1 MANNKRYDFNFNLSS
16 LSTYTDEV
24 GGELIRRAILESE
37 TIKLIKV
44 QPGVKGSQAI
54 NLLNSNLEVQD
65 GTCGW
70 SPSGSTIYTQRDITV
85 CQYKINETLCPADL
99 NNYWLGALLTPGST
113 PETVP
118 FEQQI
123 AELKTAQISQY
134 VENQIWGASS
144 ATTCFSGLKE
154 LVRGVS
160 GTTADTATVTGGIVV
175 PGQSPIASTT
185 ALSQVDALI
194 EQIPDDVVNRTDWV
208 VFMSHANY
216 RKYLI
221 NYRTSN
227 YYHFNPEGSYE
238 EFKTFHPATNI
249 LVHPVGGLLN
259 SNLVVLMPAG
269 YAVAGVDL
277 LSDMDNLKMFYS
289 VDFDEVRLRCNFKIG
304 VQLAWPQFVITNGL
318 T

>member
-1 MANNKRYDFNFNLSS
+1 L
-16 LSTYTDEV
+16 
-24 GGELIRRAILESE
+24 
-37 TIKLIKV
+37 
-44 QPGVKGSQAI
+44 VKGSQAI
-54 NLLNSNLEVQD
+54 NLLNSNLEVQE
-65 GTCGW
+65 GNCGW

-85 CQYKINETLCPADL
+85 CQYKVNETLCPADL
-99 NNYWLGALLTPGST
+99 NNYWLGQLLTPGST

-123 AELKTAQISQY
+123 SELKVAQISQY

-144 ATTCFSGLKE
+144 ATTCFSGFKE
-154 LVRGVS
+154 LVRQS
-160 GTTADTATVTGGIVV
+160 GSTQSTVTGGIVV
-175 PGQSPIASTT
+175 TGQTPIASTT
-185 ALSQVDALI
+185 ALAQVDNLI

-221 NYRTSN
+221 NYRTAN

-259 SNLVVLMPAG
+259 SNLVVLMNAG

-277 LSDMDNLKMFYS
+277 MSDMDTLKMFYS
-289 VDFDEVRLRCNFKIG
+289 VDFDEVRLRSNFKIG
-304 VQLAWPQFVITNGL
+304 VQLAWPNFVITNGL

>member
-1 MANNKRYDFNFNLSS
+1 MTSILIYHLY
-16 LSTYTDEV
+16 LLTQTDEV

-85 CQYKINETLCPADL
+85 CQYKVNETLCPADL
-99 NNYWLGALLTPGST
+99 NNYWLGQLLTPGST

-123 AELKTAQISQY
+123 SELKVAQISQY

-144 ATTCFSGLKE
+144 ASTCFSGFKE
-154 LVRGVS
+154 LVRPGAGAAS
-160 GTTADTATVTGGIVV
+160 GSTVTGGIVV
-175 PGQSPIASTT
+175 TGQTPIASTT
-185 ALSQVDALI
+185 ALSQIDNLI

-221 NYRTSN
+221 NYRTAN

-277 LSDMDNLKMFYS
+277 MSDMDNLKMFYS
-289 VDFDEVRLRCNFKIG
+289 VDFDEVRLRSNFKIG
-304 VQLAWPQFVITNGL
+304 VQLAWPNFVITNGL
-318 T
+318 S